1 MRVHSFGQISRFAC
15 IVAAACVLVV
25 LPAVAQDAGSK
36 AHGTTISMG
45 SAGDSTAHVVS
56 RLPLKSAAF
65 SIVSED
71 GRSAL
76 LLMDTTIVAQLTD
89 RGLSAL
95 HQSADSAAKSDKVE
109 NVFARMVAGAVMG
122 ALKPMLDHGVAYHL
136 RDLGSAQYESGRLM
150 LRNKAGK
157 EVFGKMSINGK
168 DVMESFSPQDAR
180 EFARR
185 AKAASVKLLSS

>member
-1 MRVHSFGQISRFAC
+1 
-15 IVAAACVLVV
+15 
-25 LPAVAQDAGSK
+25 LPASAQDAGTKSSK
-36 AHGTTISMG
+36 GTNITMS

-65 SIVSED
+65 AIVSED

-76 LLMDTTIVAQLTD
+76 LLMDTTIVAQFTD
-89 RGLSAL
+89 RGLAAL
-95 HQSADSAAKSDKVE
+95 HESADSAAKSDKNE
-109 NVFARMVAGAVMG
+109 NVFARMVAGAVVG

-136 RDLGSAQYESGRLM
+136 RDLGSAQYESGRLQ

-185 AKAASVKLLSS
+185 AKAASVKLTG